1 MIEKTISTKR
11 IYDGK
16 ILNLRVDEVLLP
28 NNKTSQREIIE
39 HNGAVAMVAVN
50 DDNEL
55 LLVKQYRKAVEEVII
70 EIPAGKLEL
79 NEDPDECAIREL
91 IEETGFKP
99 NKITR
104 MFDLSTSPGFCTEII
119 HIYLAEDLE
128 ESFLECDDDE
138 FIEVVKMNIDE
149 AVNMIST
156 GEITDSKTIAGLL
169 YYKINH
175 AHLTFQS

>member
-11 IYDGK
+11 IHEGK
-16 ILNLRVDEVLLP
+16 ILNLRVDKVLLP
-28 NNKTSQREIIE
+28 NNKTSEREIIE

-50 DDNEL
+50 EENEI
-55 LLVKQYRKAVEEVII
+55 LLVKQFRKAVEEVLI

-79 NEDPDECAIREL
+79 NEDPDECAVREL

-119 HIYLAEDLE
+119 HMYLAEDLE
-128 ESFLECDDDE
+128 EAYLECDDDE
-138 FIEVVKMNIDE
+138 FIEVVKINIDD
-149 AVNMIST
+149 AVKMIST

-175 AHLTFQS
+175 GN

>member
-11 IYDGK
+11 IHEGS

-28 NNKTSQREIIE
+28 NNKTSKREIIE

-50 DDNEL
+50 NENDII
-55 LLVKQYRKAVEEVII
+55 LVKQFRKAVEKVMI

-79 NEDPDECAIREL
+79 DEDPDQCAVREL
-91 IEETGFKP
+91 IEETGYKP

-104 MFDLSTSPGFCTEII
+104 MFDLSTSPGFCTEVI
-119 HIYLAEDLE
+119 HMYIAEDLE
-128 ESFLECDDDE
+128 EAYLDCDEDE

-149 AVNMIST
+149 AVNMISR

-169 YYKINH
+169 YYKVNH
-175 AHLTFQS
+175 SR

>member
-11 IYDGK
+11 IHEGS

-28 NNKTSQREIIE
+28 NNKTSKREIIE

-50 DDNEL
+50 NENDVI
-55 LLVKQYRKAVEEVII
+55 LVKQFRKAVEKVMI

-79 NEDPDECAIREL
+79 DEDPDQCAVREL
-91 IEETGFKP
+91 IEETGYKP

-104 MFDLSTSPGFCTEII
+104 MFDLSTSPGFCTEVI
-119 HIYLAEDLE
+119 HMYIAEDLE
-128 ESFLECDDDE
+128 EAYLDCDEDE

-149 AVNMIST
+149 AVNMISR

-169 YYKINH
+169 YYKVNH
-175 AHLTFQS
+175 SR

>member
-11 IYDGK
+11 IHEGS

-28 NNKTSQREIIE
+28 NNKTSKREIIE

-50 DDNEL
+50 NENDVI
-55 LLVKQYRKAVEEVII
+55 LVKQFRKAVEKVMI

-79 NEDPDECAIREL
+79 DEDPDQCAVREL
-91 IEETGFKP
+91 IEETGYKP

-104 MFDLSTSPGFCTEII
+104 MFDLSTSPGFCTEVI
-119 HIYLAEDLE
+119 HMYIAEDLE
-128 ESFLECDDDE
+128 EAYLDCDEDE

-149 AVNMIST
+149 AVSMISR

-169 YYKINH
+169 YYKVNH
-175 AHLTFQS
+175 SR